1 MKRTDKT
8 FSDLTEEL
16 RSLVDIMPFE
26 DREKERMYEKIN
38 EIKHEID
45 KNN

>member
-8 FSDLTEEL
+8 FSDLNEEL
-16 RSLVDIMPFE
+16 RSLVDIMLFE